1 MHVHTMFGSFYYECN
16 LFVCCSWWSLA
27 MVKLDRRVGEVEY
40 DGKYKK
46 RYLIEAK
53 YWVFLHNFEDLK

>member
-1 MHVHTMFGSFYYECN
+1 
-16 LFVCCSWWSLA
+16 LA

-53 YWVFLHNFEDLK
+53 Y